1 MKNKINNKKGGPG
14 GILRL
19 FKLASKAQR
28 YFVSAIILMIA
39 KMGITIV
46 FITFIAGILEYLF
59 LTSDFSSLFSVFT
72 YEFVFFLFTPL
83 IQISLTVFIRKLT
96 FFASS
101 HIRTHLRYA
110 LFKQLLELEI
120 GYIENSSTAT
130 IVNNS
135 IEGIEALE
143 IFYADFLPQ
152 LFYSML
158 MPLILFVYFLSINVS
173 VAVILVLGFPLIPA
187 SIMIVQIRGKS
198 LMKSYWD
205 NYSDVGAKF
214 LDNLQGLNTL
224 KETGMDEIRENEL
237 SQEFWKFRNIT
248 MKVLQMQLK
257 SILYMDSI
265 AYGLAGIAIVVG
277 ISQFNSINIA
287 EPHVISN
294 LIIIILLSVEFFL
307 PLRKLG
313 GFFHAGMNGITASH
327 GIFEILDANPN
338 LKQYPNQI
346 HFDRTLQLNAN
357 IQFKNVSFS
366 FKNLN
371 NSTENKP
378 ILRKMNFQIKHGES
392 VALIGDSGSGKSTI
406 ANLITRFYDIDEGII
421 EFDGYD
427 ISKIP
432 LNYLRKQISYVGAS
446 TYIFTGTI
454 KDNLKIVNLDLS
466 DEEIENAC
474 DLAGLRMLIKLKG
487 LDYDVGEWGSKLSG
501 GEKQRLGIA
510 RAILHRPLI
519 YIFDEAT
526 SNIDVESEKKIW
538 ESINMI
544 AKGKTTLIISHRLV
558 NIQKAQKIL
567 VLKDGQIVE
576 KGNHEELINLDGYY
590 KKGIQEQEIFE
601 KY

>member
-1 MKNKINNKKGGPG
+1 MKNKINNKKGGSG

-28 YFVSAIILMIA
+28 YFISAVILMVV

-46 FITFIAGILEYLF
+46 FITFIARILEYLF

-101 HIRTHLRYA
+101 YIRTHLRYA
-110 LFKQLLELEI
+110 LFKQLIELEI

-130 IVNNS
+130 IVNNT

-158 MPLILFVYFLSINVS
+158 MPLILFVYFLSINVA

-277 ISQFNSINIA
+277 ISQFNSINIT

-294 LIIIILLSVEFFL
+294 LIITILLSIEFFL

-327 GIFEILDANPN
+327 GIFEILDASPN
-338 LKQYPNQI
+338 LKKNPNQI

-357 IQFKNVSFS
+357 IQFKNVYVY
-366 FKNLN
+366 FKNSKK
-371 NSTENKP
+371 STEIKQ
-378 ILRKMNFQIKHGES
+378 ILRNINFQIKNG
-392 VALIGDSGSGKSTI
+392 
-406 ANLITRFYDIDEGII
+406 
-421 EFDGYD
+421 
-427 ISKIP
+427 
-432 LNYLRKQISYVGAS
+432 
-446 TYIFTGTI
+446 
-454 KDNLKIVNLDLS
+454 
-466 DEEIENAC
+466 
-474 DLAGLRMLIKLKG
+474 
-487 LDYDVGEWGSKLSG
+487 
-501 GEKQRLGIA
+501 
-510 RAILHRPLI
+510 
-519 YIFDEAT
+519 
-526 SNIDVESEKKIW
+526 
-538 ESINMI
+538 
-544 AKGKTTLIISHRLV
+544 
-558 NIQKAQKIL
+558 
-567 VLKDGQIVE
+567 
-576 KGNHEELINLDGYY
+576 
-590 KKGIQEQEIFE
+590 
-601 KY
+601 

>member
-1 MKNKINNKKGGPG
+1 MKNRIKNKKGGPG

-19 FKLASKAQR
+19 LKLASKAQR
-28 YFVSAIILMIA
+28 YFISAVILMIA

-46 FITFIAGILEYLF
+46 FITFIARIMEYLF

-83 IQISLTVFIRKLT
+83 IQISLTVLIRKLT

-101 HIRTHLRYA
+101 QIRTHLRHTI
-110 LFKQLLELEI
+110 FKQLLELEI
-120 GYIENSSTAT
+120 GYIENSSTAA
-130 IVNNS
+130 IVNNT

-143 IFYADFLPQ
+143 IFYSDFLPQ

-158 MPLILFVYFLSINVS
+158 MPLILFVYFLSINVT
-173 VAVILVLGFPLIPA
+173 VAVILVLGFPLIPV
-187 SIMIVQIRGKS
+187 SIMIVQIKGKS

-224 KETGMDEIRENEL
+224 KETGMDEIRESEL

-248 MKVLQMQLK
+248 MEVLKMQLK

-265 AYGLAGIAIVVG
+265 AYGLAGIAIVVA
-277 ISQFNSINIA
+277 ISQFNSINIV

-294 LIIIILLSVEFFL
+294 LIIIILLSIEFFL

-327 GIFEILDANPN
+327 GIFEILDASPN
-338 LKQYPNQI
+338 LRKNSNQI
-346 HFDRTLQLNAN
+346 HFDPNLQLNAN

-366 FKNLN
+366 FKNPN

-378 ILRKMNFQIKHGES
+378 ILRKINFQINHGES

-406 ANLITRFYDIDEGII
+406 ANLIARFYDIDEGII

-432 LNYLRKQISYVGAS
+432 LDFLRKQISYVGAS

-454 KDNLKIVNLDLS
+454 KDNLKIVNLNLS
-466 DEEIENAC
+466 DEEMKNAC
-474 DLAGLRMLIKLKG
+474 DLAGLRRLIELKG
-487 LDYDVGEWGSKLSG
+487 LDYDVGEWGNKLSG

-510 RAILHRPLI
+510 RAILHHPLL

-526 SNIDVESEKKIW
+526 SNIDVESERKIW
-538 ESINMI
+538 KSINMI

-576 KGNHEELINLDGYY
+576 KGNHVELVNLNGYY

>member
-1 MKNKINNKKGGPG
+1 MKNRLKNKKGGSG

-19 FKLASKAQR
+19 FKLASKAQW
-28 YFVSAIILMIA
+28 YFVSAVILMII

-46 FITFIAGILEYLF
+46 FITFIARILEYF
-59 LTSDFSSLFSVFT
+59 YLTSDFSSLFSVFT

-83 IQISLTVFIRKLT
+83 IQIYLTIFIRKLT

-101 HIRTHLRYA
+101 HIRTHLRHA

-120 GYIENSSTAT
+120 GYIENSSTAA
-130 IVNNS
+130 IVNNTV
-135 IEGIEALE
+135 EGIEALE
-143 IFYADFLPQ
+143 TFYSDFLPQ

-158 MPLILFVYFLSINVS
+158 MPLILFVYFLSVN
-173 VAVILVLGFPLIPA
+173 VAVGIILVLGFPLIPA
-187 SIMIVQIRGKS
+187 SIMVVQIRGKS

-248 MKVLQMQLK
+248 MKVLKMQLK

-277 ISQFNSINIA
+277 ITQFNIINIA
-287 EPHVISN
+287 ESHVISN

-313 GFFHAGMNGITASH
+313 GYFHAGMNGITASH
-327 GIFEILDANPN
+327 GIFEILDASPN
-338 LKQYPNQI
+338 LKINPNQTQ
-346 HFDRTLQLNAN
+346 FDRTLQLKAN

-366 FKNLN
+366 FKNRN
-371 NSTENKP
+371 NSTENKQ
-378 ILRKMNFQIKHGES
+378 ILRNINFQIEHGKN
-392 VALIGDSGSGKSTI
+392 VALIGDSGSGKSII
-406 ANLITRFYDIDEGII
+406 ANLIARFYDIDNGVI
-421 EFDGYD
+421 ELDGYD

-432 LNYLRKQISYVGAS
+432 LDYLRKQISYVGAN
-446 TYIFTGTI
+446 TYIFTGSI
-454 KDNLKIVNLDLS
+454 KDNLKIVNPNLS
-466 DEEIENAC
+466 DDKMKNAC
-474 DLAGLRMLIKLKG
+474 DLAGIKKLIELKG
-487 LDYDVGEWGSKLSG
+487 LDYDVGEWGNKLSG

-510 RAILHRPLI
+510 RAILHSPLL

-526 SNIDVESEKKIW
+526 SNIDVESEEKIW
-538 ESINMI
+538 ESINTI

-576 KGNHEELINLDGYY
+576 KGNHVELMNLDGYY
-590 KKGIQEQEIFE
+590 KKGIQEQELYE

>member
-1 MKNKINNKKGGPG
+1 MKNRIKNKKGGPG

-19 FKLASKAQR
+19 LKLASKAQR
-28 YFVSAIILMIA
+28 YFIPAVILMIA

-46 FITFIAGILEYLF
+46 FITFIARIMEYLF

-83 IQISLTVFIRKLT
+83 IQISLTVLIRKLT

-101 HIRTHLRYA
+101 QIRTHLRHTI
-110 LFKQLLELEI
+110 FKQLLELEI

-130 IVNNS
+130 IVNNT

-143 IFYADFLPQ
+143 IFYSDFLPQ

-158 MPLILFVYFLSINVS
+158 MPLILFVYFLSINVT
-173 VAVILVLGFPLIPA
+173 VAVILVLGFPLIPV
-187 SIMIVQIRGKS
+187 SIMIVQIKGKS

-224 KETGMDEIRENEL
+224 KETGMDEIRESEL

-248 MKVLQMQLK
+248 MEVLKMQLK

-265 AYGLAGIAIVVG
+265 AYGLAGIAIVVA
-277 ISQFNSINIA
+277 ISQFNSINIV

-294 LIIIILLSVEFFL
+294 LIIIILLSIEFFL

-327 GIFEILDANPN
+327 GIFEILDASPN
-338 LKQYPNQI
+338 LRKNSNQI
-346 HFDRTLQLNAN
+346 HFDPNLQLNAN

-366 FKNLN
+366 FKNPN

-378 ILRKMNFQIKHGES
+378 ILRKINFQINHGES

-406 ANLITRFYDIDEGII
+406 ANLIARFYDIDEGII

-432 LNYLRKQISYVGAS
+432 LDFLRKQISYVGAS

-454 KDNLKIVNLDLS
+454 KDNLKIVNLNLS
-466 DEEIENAC
+466 DEEMKNAC
-474 DLAGLRMLIKLKG
+474 DLAGLRRLIELKG
-487 LDYDVGEWGSKLSG
+487 LDYDVGEWGNKLSG

-510 RAILHRPLI
+510 RAILHHPLL

-526 SNIDVESEKKIW
+526 SNIDVESERKIW
-538 ESINMI
+538 KSINMI